1 MKSAKGGRCDG
12 GELERIRRSFTPSVE
27 EVEPRFLMSAGVC
40 GDVSRVV
47 VSNASS
53 VSLCGLAA
61 APVPVAGPTAT
72 EVVNFLKIL

>member
-27 EVEPRFLMSAGVC
+27 AVEPRFLMSAGVC

-53 VSLCGLAA
+53 VSRILRPD
-61 APVPVAGPTAT
+61 APVAVAGPTAT
-72 EVVNFLKIL
+72 EAPLIRLG